1 VRSKS
6 VDFQEL
12 LAAIGNQ
19 WNISKKIPPT
29 ITGEYPNYFLKTSL
43 KGIAY
48 ACNISSSF
56 GQIQP
61 SEILMSPREEKLGS
75 HHGDESN
82 VVRV

>member
-1 VRSKS
+1 ME
-6 VDFQEL
+6 DFQIFSPPL
-12 LAAIGNQ
+12 LVSTPI
-19 WNISKKIPPT
+19 IF
-29 ITGEYPNYFLKTSL
+29 EKTSL

-61 SEILMSPREEKLGS
+61 SEILTSPREEKLGS

-82 VVRV
+82 VVMV